1 MVCSSHLKAK
11 YVRFLIKYHLCI
23 LCCVFIMTS
32 ICIIFFI
39 HNRDQIHHKHL
50 LRGFQAHGTKAS
62 DEYRKLIAL
71 IRETRTTHL
80 YPHEI
85 NSEAFQQTPY
95 PSFNPHINPCSKRFY
110 LSKCPILPYTELIF
124 EFNDNNTKLF
134 DDLNTFKSIC
144 KLEWTLRNFYT
155 NCSTNHSCCQFI
167 GPVGLLFNDQLI
179 SFEQCDNITQND
191 LDEYNKEWFLC
202 TTSSSSCL
210 NSKLENYL
218 TYIKSSSSSLIFKIY
233 ISIEN
238 NQTKLLH
245 LYDTI
250 YNYKHKKIFYL
261 KFLNFDIN
269 DEEII
274 FNYYLEKN
282 YYLIY
287 LTICLYLFCLIL
299 FIKNFFFILI
309 INFHILLT
317 YFSCFIIYYYLFH
330 FPITILNYTSI
341 ILYLFFILIDSYLWY
356 TCWFIN
362 KHRRDDCTIQRIIEN
377 LLTQTFFYLIPKNIT
392 AIITFVITYT
402 NQIIALQCFTVFSFL
417 LISISFFISFIL
429 YPASFIFILRYQ
441 SSIPTM
447 EHLSHRFI
455 TSTTNCFIHR
465 IVPYLIVRL
474 KALWLILL
482 TIISI
487 LAFLIIFQWPKL
499 QFNVCRLTF
508 DTLPSHHLS
517 SNIYENS
524 LNSLD
529 IDVTYYIGSH
539 WEVPNESLI
548 PLRDIPILDYNSE
561 NKMTSEPDGIDTF
574 AYALKHNLS
583 QLIQFCS
590 SLSHQTDKK
599 SSVYKHYR
607 RHISSQIL
615 HNSSIT
621 STPIILTQDKNLS
634 INNFQCFG
642 DLFLS
647 NSNSSLLTN
656 TKFSS
661 YILYHNNQTNN
672 CTLICSLNTTEYQY
686 QCILCL
692 NSLYY
697 LKNKYNDLFLIKNG
711 LRFIN
716 DVQNPRYLFQTINY
730 KWLLKTNLNN
740 FFEWQY
746 LIENLKK
753 NFIIKFYSNIFAR
766 MSFWWT
772 SEIFSSYTIMK
783 QLQQE
788 KSFLIIIK
796 FIIIFVFLT
805 LFTGIL
811 GIFVTLTT
819 LLNFSTCI
827 AIFTLLNY
835 KLTIENLSY
844 FVIILIVCLQYSIL
858 YSISYKLAPTFFFQR
873 ENRTM
878 HSLHQLCTTLFQYT
892 FSIIIISSPCL
903 FSSLPYLSKSSMVY
917 IISSLISFIYST
929 FFLQSLLCFF
939 GPAEHTCFL
948 MRWRLTFTRN
958 LNLHTTNNND
968 TSLRNTTNN
977 ITRRHH
983 RTSTSSYFASSY
995 FSQIFTGSTYFESDY
1010 GGINENLTL
1019 SSRRRES
1026 SRTHSTSYL
1035 TKRSSLLT
1043 GELIELYTP
1052 RASLSPY
1059 PHNINY
1065 HRHNRQSS
1073 VVRGIPST
1081 TPARPL
1087 YVSPSISPYSQLS
1100 IHSQGPIRQRSP
1112 SPHIVRP
1119 SRSPSPHIIRPSRSP
1134 SPCSF
1139 IPSTSTITTLRP
1151 CYSAPRL
1158 HAPIHRTQ
1166 TTNIKQNDTLFEET
1180 PSTIE
1185 KQKQKTVTIIQRQ
1198 NAVSSKDDIEQI
1210 STTTNSQLSAA
1221 TRRNMLK
1228 ETAIESDDGPVWL
1241 KRSNSS

>member
-11 YVRFLIKYHLCI
+11 YVRFLIKYHLFI
-23 LCCVFIMTS
+23 LCCTFIMTS
-32 ICIIFFI
+32 ICIIFFVY
-39 HNRDQIHHKHL
+39 NRDQIYYKNL
-50 LRGFQAHGTKAS
+50 LRGFQAHGTKVS

-71 IRETRTTHL
+71 IRETQTEHL
-80 YPHEI
+80 YPHAI
-85 NSEAFQQTPY
+85 NSKTFQPTPY
-95 PSFNPHINPCSKRFY
+95 SSFNSHINPCSKRFY
-110 LSKCPILPYTELIF
+110 VSKCPILPYTELTF

-134 DDLNTFKSIC
+134 DDLNTFKSVC
-144 KLEWTLRNFYT
+144 KLEWNLRTFYT

-167 GPVGLLFNDQLI
+167 GPVELLFNDQLI
-179 SFEQCDNITQND
+179 SYEQCDNITQND
-191 LDEYNKEWFLC
+191 LDEYNQEWLLC
-202 TTSSSSCL
+202 KTSSSSCL

-218 TYIKSSSSSLIFKIY
+218 TYIKSSSLIFKIY

-238 NQTKLLH
+238 NQIKLQH

-250 YNYKHKKIFYL
+250 YNYRYKEIFYL
-261 KFLNFDIN
+261 KFLNFDFN
-269 DEEII
+269 DEEIL

-282 YYLIY
+282 DYLIY
-287 LTICLYLFCLIL
+287 LTICLYLFCLVL
-299 FIKNFFFILI
+299 FVKNLFFILI
-309 INFHILLT
+309 IIFHILLT

-377 LLTQTFFYLIPKNIT
+377 LLTQTFFYLIPKNLT
-392 AIITFVITYT
+392 AIIVFVITYT
-402 NQIIALQCFTVFSFL
+402 NQIIVLQCFTVFSFL
-417 LISISFFISFIL
+417 LITISFFISFIL
-429 YPASFIFILRYQ
+429 YPVAFIFILRYQ
-441 SSIPTM
+441 SSIPTI

-455 TSTTNCFIHR
+455 TNTTNCFLNR
-465 IVPYLIVRL
+465 IVPYLIIRL

-508 DTLPSHHLS
+508 DTLPFHSS
-517 SNIYENS
+517 SNNQENS

-548 PLRDIPILDYNSE
+548 PLKDIPILDYNSE
-561 NKMTSEPDGIDTF
+561 NKMTSRPDGIDTF
-574 AYALKHNLS
+574 AYALQHNLS

-590 SLSHQTDKK
+590 SLSPEIHKK
-599 SSVYKHYR
+599 PFVYKHYH
-607 RHISSQIL
+607 RHISSEIFN
-615 HNSSIT
+615 NSSVM
-621 STPIILTQDKNLS
+621 STPTISTQDENLS
-634 INNFQCFG
+634 INNFRCFG
-642 DLFLS
+642 DLSLI
-647 NSNSSLLTN
+647 NSDSSLLTN

-661 YILYHNNQTNN
+661 YILYRSNQTNN
-672 CTLICSLNTTEYQY
+672 CTLICSLNTTESRY

-697 LKNKYNDLFLIKNG
+697 LTNKYNDLFLIRNG

-716 DVQNPRYLFQTINY
+716 DGQNPRYLFQTINY

-740 FFEWQY
+740 FIEWQF

-753 NFIIKFYSNIFAR
+753 NSITKFYSKIFTH

-772 SEIFSSYTIMK
+772 SEIFSSYTIME
-783 QLQQE
+783 QLRQE
-788 KSFLIIIK
+788 QFFLIPIK
-796 FIIIFVFLT
+796 FVIIFVFLT

-835 KLTIENLSY
+835 KLTIENISY
-844 FVIILIVCLQYSIL
+844 FVITLIFCSQYSIL

-878 HSLHQLCTTLFQYT
+878 HSLNQLCTTLFQYT
-892 FSIIIISSPCL
+892 LSIIIICSPCL
-903 FSSLPYLSKSSMVY
+903 FSSLPYLSKLAMIY

-929 FFLQSLLCFF
+929 LFLQSLLCFF
-939 GPAEHTCFL
+939 GPAEQSCFL
-948 MRWRLTFTRN
+948 IRWRLTFSRN
-958 LNLHTTNNND
+958 SNTHTSNNTD
-968 TSLRNTTNN
+968 TLLRNTSNSV
-977 ITRRHH
+977 TRRHH

-995 FSQIFTGSTYFESDY
+995 FSQIFTNSTYFESEY
-1010 GGINENLTL
+1010 GGVNENLTM

-1026 SRTHSTSYL
+1026 SRNHSTSYL
-1035 TKRSSLLT
+1035 IKRGSLLT

-1052 RASLSPY
+1052 RASLSPH
-1059 PHNINY
+1059 PHNFSS
-1065 HRHNRQSS
+1065 HRHTRQSS
-1073 VVRGIPST
+1073 VVRGIPSS
-1081 TPARPL
+1081 TPVRPL

-1100 IHSQGPIRQRSP
+1100 IHSQGAIRPRSP

-1119 SRSPSPHIIRPSRSP
+1119 SRSPSPHIVQPSRSP
-1134 SPCSF
+1134 SPHSF
-1139 IPSTSTITTLRP
+1139 VPSTPITAGALRP

-1158 HAPIHRTQ
+1158 HAPVHRTQ

-1180 PSTIE
+1180 PESME
-1185 KQKQKTVTIIQRQ
+1185 KRKQKTVTIIQRQ
-1198 NAVSSKDDIEQI
+1198 NAVSSKDDIEQS
-1210 STTTNSQLSAA
+1210 STITNPQLSAA
-1221 TRRNMLK
+1221 ARRSILK

>member
-1 MVCSSHLKAK
+1 
-11 YVRFLIKYHLCI
+11 
-23 LCCVFIMTS
+23 MTS

-39 HNRDQIHHKHL
+39 YNRDQIHYKHL
-50 LRGFQAHGTKAS
+50 LRGFQAHGTKVS

-71 IRETRTTHL
+71 IRETQTAHL
-80 YPHEI
+80 YPHSI
-85 NSEAFQQTPY
+85 NSKTLQQIPY

-144 KLEWTLRNFYT
+144 KLEWNLRSFYT

-167 GPVGLLFNDQLI
+167 GPVELLFNDQLI

-191 LDEYNKEWFLC
+191 LDKYNQEWFLC
-202 TTSSSSCL
+202 KTSSSSCL

-218 TYIKSSSSSLIFKIY
+218 TYIKSSSSSSLIFKIY

-238 NQTKLLH
+238 NETKLIH

-250 YNYKHKKIFYL
+250 YNYKYKKIFYL
-261 KFLNFDIN
+261 KFLNFDLN
-269 DEEII
+269 DEEIL

-282 YYLIY
+282 HYLIY
-287 LTICLYLFCLIL
+287 LTLCLYLFCLVL
-299 FIKNFFFILI
+299 FVKNFFFILI
-309 INFHILLT
+309 IIFHILLT

-330 FPITILNYTSI
+330 FPITILNYTSL
-341 ILYLFFILIDSYLWY
+341 ILYLFFILIDSFLWY

-377 LLTQTFFYLIPKNIT
+377 LLTQTFFYLIPKNLT
-392 AIITFVITYT
+392 AIIVFVITYT

-417 LISISFFISFIL
+417 LVSISFFISFIL

-441 SSIPTM
+441 SSIPTI

-455 TSTTNCFIHR
+455 TSTTNCFLHR
-465 IVPYLIVRL
+465 FVPYLIVRF

-482 TIISI
+482 SIISI

-499 QFNVCRLTF
+499 QFNACRLTF
-508 DTLPSHHLS
+508 DTLPVHSP

-529 IDVTYYIGSH
+529 IDVTYYIGSR

-548 PLRDIPILDYNSE
+548 PLSDIPTLDYNEE
-561 NKMTSEPDGIDTF
+561 NKMTSKPDGIDTF

-590 SLSHQTDKK
+590 SLPHQINKK
-599 SSVYKHYR
+599 PFVYKHYH
-607 RHISSQIL
+607 RHVSSQIF
-615 HNSSIT
+615 HNNSII
-621 STPIILTQDKNLS
+621 STPTISTQDENLS
-634 INNFQCFG
+634 INNFHCFG
-642 DLFLS
+642 DLFSFNNDL
-647 NSNSSLLTN
+647 SLLTN

-661 YILYHNNQTNN
+661 YILYRSNQTNN
-672 CTLICSLNTTEYQY
+672 CTLICSLNTTENKYK
-686 QCILCL
+686 CILCL

-697 LKNKYNDLFLIKNG
+697 LTNKYNDLFLIRNG
-711 LRFIN
+711 LRFII
-716 DVQNPRYLFQTINY
+716 DVQNPRYLLQTINY

-740 FFEWQY
+740 FFEWQF

-753 NFIIKFYSNIFAR
+753 NFIIQFYSKIFTR

-772 SEIFSSYTIMK
+772 SEIFSSYTIME
-783 QLQQE
+783 QLRQE
-788 KSFLIIIK
+788 NVFLIPIK
-796 FIIIFVFLT
+796 FVILFVFLT

-819 LLNFSTCI
+819 LLNFATCI

-835 KLTIENLSY
+835 KLTIENVSY
-844 FVIILIVCLQYSIL
+844 FVIILIVCSQYSIL

-878 HSLHQLCTTLFQYT
+878 HSLNQLCTTLFQYT
-892 FSIIIISSPCL
+892 FSIIIICSPCL
-903 FSSLPYLSKSSMVY
+903 FSSLPYLSKSAMVY

-929 FFLQSLLCFF
+929 LFLQSLFCFF
-939 GPAEHTCFL
+939 GPAEQTCFL
-948 MRWRLTFTRN
+948 LRWRLTFSRN
-958 LNLHTTNNND
+958 SNLHTTNNND
-968 TSLRNTTNN
+968 TLLRNTSNSVS
-977 ITRRHH
+977 RRHH

-995 FSQIFTGSTYFESDY
+995 FSQIFTNSTYFESEY
-1010 GGINENLTL
+1010 GGISENLTM

-1026 SRTHSTSYL
+1026 SRNHSASYVM
-1035 TKRSSLLT
+1035 KRGSLLT

-1052 RASLSPY
+1052 RASLSPHT
-1059 PHNINY
+1059 HNFSY
-1065 HRHNRQSS
+1065 HRHVRQSS
-1073 VVRGIPST
+1073 VVRGIPSSA
-1081 TPARPL
+1081 PARPL

-1100 IHSQGPIRQRSP
+1100 IHSQGAIRQRSP

-1119 SRSPSPHIIRPSRSP
+1119 SRSPSPHIVRPSRSP
-1134 SPCSF
+1134 SPSPRSF
-1139 IPSTSTITTLRP
+1139 VPSTPITTTNALRP

-1158 HAPIHRTQ
+1158 HAPVHRTQ

-1180 PSTIE
+1180 PVSME
-1185 KQKQKTVTIIQRQ
+1185 KRKQKTVTIIQRQ
-1198 NAVSSKDDIEQI
+1198 KAVSSKDDIEQS
-1210 STTTNSQLSAA
+1210 STITNSPLSAA

-1228 ETAIESDDGPVWL
+1228 ETAIDSEDGPVWL